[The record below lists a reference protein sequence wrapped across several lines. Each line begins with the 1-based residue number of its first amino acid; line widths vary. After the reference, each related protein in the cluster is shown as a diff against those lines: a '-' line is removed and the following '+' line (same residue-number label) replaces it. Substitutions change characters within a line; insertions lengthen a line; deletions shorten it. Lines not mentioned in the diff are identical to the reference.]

1 MFSRYMIFRQF
12 EKNISEIHY
21 PNLDRIEALVK
32 ESRINKGGFPRAR
45 ESFIT
50 NNLLAK
56 TYSFSL
62 TVCQTA
68 FGNP

>member
-21 PNLDRIEALVK
+21 PNLDRIEALVN

-45 ESFIT
+45 ETFTT
-50 NNLLAK
+50 NRLLAK
-56 TYSFSL
+56 TYSLFL

-68 FGNP
+68 FENP